1 MSISKILLMTA
12 GLVIVLSMATWADN
26 SGRIYGK
33 ITTVDGDV
41 LEGLIRWDKNEGS
54 WVDILNGEKELSRK
68 NLRDV
73 EKRSPRK
80 YSKRRSVKLFG
91 IKIIDDDDGSF
102 YSSWTNK
109 AQSGVRF
116 GHIKSMEFIDDDA
129 VLLILK
135 SGEEVE
141 LENYSTDIGTSIRE
155 IVIEDV
161 KEGELELVWDDIE
174 KIDFMP
180 AGSSDM
186 SVYGERLYGTLTT
199 RRGDEFTGFICWDI
213 DELFEN
219 DILDGNDNK
228 RKRKIKFGK
237 IQSIERYSSSGA
249 TVIMDDGEDMVLR
262 GTNDV
267 DNDNRGIVVSDPNL
281 GDVEVE
287 WDDFEKLEFKKAPK
301 PVKYDEFDGGRL
313 LKGTVYTED
322 GDAYK
327 GTIRWDNDEEYTW
340 EILDGNERD
349 IEFNIEFGKIKEIK
363 RKSYRGAEV
372 TLWDGRM
379 FYLRGSNDVDED
391 NKGVI
396 VTLDNDD
403 DVVVEWEELDRVE
416 FSK

>member
-1 MSISKILLMTA
+1 MRISKILLMVA
-12 GLVIVLSMATWADN
+12 GLVIVISMAAWADN

-73 EKRSPRK
+73 ERRSPRK

-91 IKIIDDDDGSF
+91 IKIIDDADGS
-102 YSSWTNK
+102 YTTWTNR
-109 AQSGVRF
+109 AQSGIRF
-116 GHIKSMEFIDDDA
+116 GHIRTMEFIDDDA

-141 LENYSTDIGTSIRE
+141 LGNYSTDIGTGIRE
-155 IVIEDV
+155 IIIEEIN
-161 KEGELELVWDDIE
+161 EGELELVWDDIE

-180 AGSSDM
+180 ARSDEV
-186 SVYGERLYGTLTT
+186 SIYGERLYGTLTT
-199 RRGDEFTGFICWDI
+199 RRGEEFTGYVCWDI
-213 DELFEN
+213 DELFES

-237 IQSIERYSSSGA
+237 IESIERYSSSGA
-249 TVIMDDGEDMVLR
+249 TITLKTGDDMVLK

-267 DNDNRGIVVSDPNL
+267 DNDNRGIVISDPNL

-287 WDDFEKLEFKKAPK
+287 WDDFDRLDFKPAPK
-301 PVKYDEFDGGRL
+301 QVKYDEFDGGRL

-322 GDAYK
+322 GDSYK

-340 EILDGNERD
+340 EILDGDERD
-349 IEFNIEFGKIKEIK
+349 VEFNIEFGMIKEIK
-363 RKSYRGAEV
+363 RKSYRGSEV
-372 TLWDGRM
+372 TLWDGRS

-391 NKGVI
+391 NKGI
-396 VTLDNDD
+396 IITLDTDD
-403 DVVVEWEELDRVE
+403 DVVVDWEEFDRVE
-416 FSK
+416 FSR